1 MTQSGPYE
9 TAEAAIRVARES
21 KDARDVGRFIITY
34 SMLLKH
40 FTILYS
46 PVLMM
51 RSDVVD
57 SVHVFNPEHKTWAVE
72 YARIPEA

>member
-1 MTQSGPYE
+1 MTPSGPYQ
-9 TAEAAIRVARES
+9 TAKSAILTARES
-21 KDARDVGRFIITY
+21 KDARDVGRFIVTY

-46 PVLMM
+46 PALLTYD
-51 RSDVVD
+51 DVVD
-57 SVHVFNPEHKTWAVE
+57 SIHVFNSERKTWAVE